1 MPRITV
7 RNWLPLLIVSLAWL
21 YGWPVIHFHF
31 LVFLFHFHLFQL
43 INIFQILNPP
53 SFFSRCF
60 QLSTLSL
67 WLYIYENFER
77 RHAHVLKL
85 LVISW
90 NWSSD
95 LKTCYRLYLPCP
107 SGLFHL
113 DMFLCARTPMF
124 ILWFQSVEPV
134 YCFIWWWL
142 SRYVTLIWDWAIYH
156 FQYRSSDS
164 FPWNGNSLHPL
175 FVEAI
180 YITSQALF

>member
-1 MPRITV
+1 MTL
-7 RNWLPLLIVSLAWL
+7 WLTCHSFSLSCLPIPFPLLSVHQYLPDFKST
-21 YGWPVIHFHF
+21 V
-31 LVFLFHFHLFQL
+31 
-43 INIFQILNPP
+43 
-53 SFFSRCF
+53 FFSRCF

-77 RHAHVLKL
+77 RHAYVLKL

-124 ILWFQSVEPV
+124 ILWFQSLEPV

-142 SRYVTLIWDWAIYH
+142 SRYVTLIWEWAIYH

-164 FPWNGNSLHPL
+164 FPWSGNSLHPL

-180 YITSQALF
+180 NITSQALF